1 MEPPSINIAINLLAL
16 LKPITFEIGIG
27 LIVSVFLLACSALI
41 SGSEVAYFSLRP
53 GDIEE
58 LENEKSRTSDRA
70 IALLNRPHRLLATI
84 LIANNFVNIAIVILS
99 SFIVAGGFN
108 FEAYPDWVP
117 LAIQVGVVT
126 FLLLLLGEV
135 IPKVYATSNAMRLI
149 GIMAIPLTVLLK
161 VFYPISS
168 LLINSTN
175 VINKRIKKRQSG
187 YSVDELEHALELT
200 KDDETTAD
208 EEKILKGIVRFG
220 NTDVKQIMKPR
231 TEVVAFEHETKFK
244 ELLEELVGQG
254 FSRVP
259 IYKESL
265 DQVMGILYL
274 KDLLPYAEV
283 DDLEDWQALARSP
296 YFVPENKKLDDLLKE
311 FQERKVHMAV
321 VVDEYGGT
329 SGIVTLE
336 DILEEIVGEITDEF
350 DDEEIFY
357 SKLDEQNYIF
367 EGKTPLVD
375 LYKILDINGENFE
388 EVKGESDTLAGFI
401 LELTGKIPMKNEK
414 LNFENYVLTVEAADK
429 RKINRIKLTLL
440 DTIDAIEKE
449 NGKRQS
455 RQS

>member
-1 MEPPSINIAINLLAL
+1 M
-16 LKPITFEIGIG
+16 TFEIGIG
-27 LIVSVFLLACSALI
+27 LIASLILLICSALI

-53 GDIEE
+53 GDVEE
-58 LENEKSRTSDRA
+58 LENEKSRSSDRA
-70 IALLNRPHRLLATI
+70 LALLHRPHRLLATI
-84 LIANNFVNIAIVILS
+84 LIANNFINIAIVILS

-108 FEAYPDWVP
+108 FEAYPEWVA

-126 FLLLLLGEV
+126 FLLLLIGEV
-135 IPKVYATSNAMRLI
+135 IPKVYATSKAMKLI
-149 GIMAIPLTVLLK
+149 GIMAVPLSVLLK
-161 VFYPISS
+161 VFYPVSS
-168 LLINSTN
+168 LLISSTN
-175 VINKRIKKRQSG
+175 VINKRIKKRQSE

-200 KDDETTAD
+200 KDEETTPD

-231 TEVVAFEHETKFK
+231 TEVVAFEHDTEFK
-244 ELLEELVGQG
+244 DLLEELVDQG

-265 DQVMGILYL
+265 DQVLGILYL
-274 KDLLPYAEV
+274 KDLLPYSEV
-283 DDLEDWQALARSP
+283 DELAEWQSLARDP

-336 DILEEIVGEITDEF
+336 DIIEEIVGEITDEF

-357 SKLDEQNYIF
+357 SKLDDENYIF

-388 EVKGESDTLAGFI
+388 EVKGESDTLAGFV
-401 LELTGKIPMKNEK
+401 LEMTGKIPMKNEK
-414 LNFENYVLTVEAADK
+414 INFENYTLTIEAADK

-440 DTIDAIEKE
+440 DTADADEEE
-449 NGKRQS
+449 NGKR
-455 RQS
+455 